1 MLLIYVYESIL
12 RPCIS
17 TLYYT
22 PILQVVSK
30 MLLWKMNQLIAK
42 NLLRIWFFKVFSA
55 VIAYSFFNS
64 WMSLVAFDD
73 IQNRIMQWF
82 FCSQIEEIH
91 IKWAFIC
98 LTMGSQWLIHWWWAL
113 ASVLDCC
120 YDRGRKNRF
129 EAALRPLCAFWR
141 GAWYSDRNLLSIL
154 NSEFALHT
162 GCTYL
167 LRKAM

>member
-1 MLLIYVYESIL
+1 
-12 RPCIS
+12 
-17 TLYYT
+17 
-22 PILQVVSK
+22 
-30 MLLWKMNQLIAK
+30 
-42 NLLRIWFFKVFSA
+42 
-55 VIAYSFFNS
+55 
-64 WMSLVAFDD
+64 MSLVAFND
-73 IQNRIMQWF
+73 IHNRIIQWF

-113 ASVLDCC
+113 ASILDCC

-154 NSEFALHT
+154 NSEFTLHT
-162 GCTYL
+162 VCTYL
-167 LRKAM
+167 LKESHVMYHETVIIFRKFAFMHSVEKVFRLLLSFLIQSKLSTQCVFIVFK